1 MFDSFLVLCSANN
14 QSTGRIRFIILSIL
28 LLLSWQ
34 AVAQVSYLA
43 SYDQKKIHYGIQLG
57 YISSKFDLYYTED
70 ADVRDKEQGTTSYYT
85 PGFHIA
91 VLADLRLGNFFN
103 LRCMPGVTLL
113 NRDLYYRWD
122 PVYEQGLYNLDGK
135 RTVESVYGEIP
146 VDIKF
151 RSMRWRNFRP
161 YLTAGGSYGF
171 DFASL
176 RNNRNNNDQ
185 SIVRLNT
192 SDVRAITGF
201 GFDFYLRYVKFAI
214 EFKFSFGLTDL
225 RVPDDDLYTRSV
237 EYLRSRS
244 FLIGFT
250 FEG

>member
-1 MFDSFLVLCSANN
+1 MLLWLLFAVSA
-14 QSTGRIRFIILSIL
+14 R
-28 LLLSWQ
+28 
-34 AVAQVSYLA
+34 AQVTYLA
-43 SYDQKKIHYGIQLG
+43 SYDQKQIHFGIQLG
-57 YISSKFDLYYTED
+57 YTSSKFDLYYTED
-70 ADVRDKEQGTTSYYT
+70 ADVRDKEQGTTSYYA

-91 VLADLRLGNFFN
+91 VLADLRLGEHFN

-122 PVYEQGLYNLDGK
+122 PVYQQGLYNLDSK
-135 RTVESVYGEIP
+135 RTVESVYGELP
-146 VDIKF
+146 LDLKF
-151 RSMRWRNFRP
+151 RAKRWRNFRP

-176 RNNRNNNDQ
+176 RNNRNNSDQ

-192 SDVRAITGF
+192 SDLRAITGF

-214 EFKFSFGLTDL
+214 EFKFSFGLTNL
-225 RVPDDDLYTRSV
+225 HVPDDDLYSRSV
-237 EYLRSRS
+237 DYLRSRS